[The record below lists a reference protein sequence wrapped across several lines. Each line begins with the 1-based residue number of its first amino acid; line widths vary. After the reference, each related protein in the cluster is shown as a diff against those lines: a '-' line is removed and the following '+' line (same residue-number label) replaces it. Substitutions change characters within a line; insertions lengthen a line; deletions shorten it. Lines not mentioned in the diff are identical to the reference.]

1 VAEFS
6 RFFFIFSEKDRNF
19 INNQFPLISG
29 VFFLDFTTEKDMI
42 AKDTKLKVTVDYNDQ
57 ASEANVYIFQTA
69 VLQYEFLVKNN
80 LPCTYRLLK

>member
-1 VAEFS
+1 
-6 RFFFIFSEKDRNF
+6 
-19 INNQFPLISG
+19 
-29 VFFLDFTTEKDMI
+29 MI

>member
-1 VAEFS
+1 
-6 RFFFIFSEKDRNF
+6 
-19 INNQFPLISG
+19 